1 MLSQTAEYALRVV
14 TYLAQQPPDEAVPA
28 IAMAA
33 KVRVPRNYLS
43 KILHQLA
50 RAGLLV
56 SVRGRTGGFR
66 LAKAPEKIRLAD
78 VVAPFEVTVT
88 QRSCVLGRARCSESS
103 PCGAHHEWKR
113 VLQARERFLL
123 DTVVADVVR

>member
-1 MLSQTAEYALRVV
+1 MLTQTAEYALRVV

-28 IAMAA
+28 IAMATR
-33 KVRVPRNYLS
+33 VRVPRNYLS

-50 RAGLLV
+50 RAGILV
-56 SVRGRTGGFR
+56 SVRGRAGGFR
-66 LAKAPEKIRLAD
+66 LARPAARIRLAD
-78 VVAPFEVTVT
+78 VVAPFEEAVT

-123 DTVVADVVR
+123 ETVVADVVR

>member
-28 IAMAA
+28 IAMAS

-50 RAGLLV
+50 REGLLV
-56 SVRGRTGGFR
+56 SVRGRSGGFR
-66 LAKAPEKIRLAD
+66 LARAPEKIRLAD
-78 VVAPFEVTVT
+78 VVTAFEPTAIV
-88 QRSCVLGRARCSESS
+88 RSCILGRARCSESS
-103 PCGAHHEWKR
+103 PCGAHDEWKR
-113 VLQARERFLL
+113 VVQARDRFLL